1 MQHPL
6 LFGLGN
12 RGIEMTVQH
21 QTDPL
26 APIPFSP
33 ATTAKEEDPFAP
45 TPLAPWYQHPPA
57 PAPASTTLNT
67 KSAPEI
73 LSVSSKEE
81 PLTKPK
87 RPLTAYNLYFHSERL
102 RLIESRSTKNN
113 KGKVVKG
120 KVAFAEMARI
130 ISKRW
135 NEADSSIRAP
145 FCHKANVEKL
155 RYLREKQEYN
165 DKLEH
170 RRQIE
175 EKVKEA
181 AAAAA
186 AHAHSIPGEDPYI
199 AELARKLDH
208 ETADLIVRIFG

>member
-1 MQHPL
+1 
-6 LFGLGN
+6 
-12 RGIEMTVQH
+12 MTIHH

-33 ATTAKEEDPFAP
+33 ETTAKEEDPFAP
-45 TPLAPWYQHPPA
+45 TPLAPWYKHPPA
-57 PAPASTTLNT
+57 PAPAPTPTTLT
-67 KSAPEI
+67 KKSAPAI
-73 LSVSSKEE
+73 LSVPSKEE
-81 PLTKPK
+81 ALTKPK

-113 KGKVVKG
+113 KGKIVKG

-186 AHAHSIPGEDPYI
+186 RTHFAPGKDPYI

-208 ETADLIVRIFG
+208 ETTDWIVRIFG

>member
-1 MQHPL
+1 MQYPF

-12 RGIEMTVQH
+12 RGIETTVYH

-26 APIPFSP
+26 APIPFSCP
-33 ATTAKEEDPFAP
+33 ETTARAEDPYAP
-45 TPLAPWYQHPPA
+45 TPLAPWHKHSPVPA
-57 PAPASTTLNT
+57 NTTT
-67 KSAPEI
+67 PTKKSASEI
-73 LSVSSKEE
+73 LSASSKEK
-81 PLTKPK
+81 PPQKPK

-165 DKLEH
+165 DQIEQ
-170 RRQIE
+170 RREIE
-175 EKVKEA
+175 EKEKEA
-181 AAAAA
+181 AAATNT
-186 AHAHSIPGEDPYI
+186 HSTPGKDPYI

-208 ETADLIVRIFG
+208 ETTD